1 MLKMHKINVY
11 ECHKINVYKCST
23 SYKINV
29 YKCSEYENEQ
39 FYVSMHMCTLKIESQ
54 TVFIDDSEDVNC
66 CSLSKKII
74 ISIGNSTVY
83 CGIWE

>member
-11 ECHKINVYKCST
+11 ECST

-54 TVFIDDSEDVNC
+54 S
-66 CSLSKKII
+66 SLMIQKM
-74 ISIGNSTVY
+74 
-83 CGIWE
+83 